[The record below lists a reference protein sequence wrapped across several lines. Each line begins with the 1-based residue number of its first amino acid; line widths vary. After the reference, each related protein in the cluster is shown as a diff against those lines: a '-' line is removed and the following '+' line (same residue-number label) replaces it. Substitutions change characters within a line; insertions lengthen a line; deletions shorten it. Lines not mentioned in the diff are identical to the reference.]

1 MKVDDGNDEI
11 QFVTVPNNKI
21 STKQYREIRMEKK
34 ILFLSDAC
42 SHFV

>member
-21 STKQYREIRMEKK
+21 QQNNIGKLEWKK
-34 ILFLSDAC
+34 RYYS
-42 SHFV
+42 